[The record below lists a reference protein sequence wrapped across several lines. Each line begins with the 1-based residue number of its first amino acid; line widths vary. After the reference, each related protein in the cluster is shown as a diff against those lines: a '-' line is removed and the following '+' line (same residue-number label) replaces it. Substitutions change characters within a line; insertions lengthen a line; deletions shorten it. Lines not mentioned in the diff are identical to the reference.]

1 MAALKIG
8 VLTSSD
14 TRSAGGAEDT
24 SGKALME
31 LSEGR
36 GWTVAAY
43 HLVPDERDAV
53 AEALVEM
60 ADETGCD
67 VIFTTGGTGLSPRD
81 VVPEVTLEVSDRE
94 VPGIGDMIR
103 AESLKITNR
112 AMISRGTAGQ
122 RGGTLIINLPGSQ
135 KAVRESFGF
144 VADVLEHA
152 VEMMAGGGHGS

>member
-1 MAALKIG
+1 MAPLTIG

-14 TRSAGGAEDT
+14 TRTEETDT

-31 LSEGR
+31 LAEAR
-36 GWTVAAY
+36 GWTVGGY
-43 HLVPDERDAV
+43 RLVPDDREAIRA
-53 AEALVEM
+53 ALVAL
-60 ADETGCD
+60 ADEAGCD
-67 VIFTTGGTGLSPRD
+67 IIFTTGGTGLSPRD

-94 VPGIGDMIR
+94 VPGIGEVIR

-122 RGGTLIINLPGSQ
+122 RGSTLIVNLPGSE

-144 VADVLEHA
+144 VEGVLEHA
-152 VEMMAGGGHGS
+152 VSMMAGGGH